1 MKLSVATMKKQFN
14 KLCDPSQFY
23 LVLSLVSL
31 IVYLLNMFDHDDKA
45 NTVIGIVIQFVVV
58 LVWTCVLNWVCSFK
72 HGSKISWF
80 LVFLPLI
87 MTIGLLLVIY
97 HLIDKLG
104 LTKED
109 IMDMVESGNLDKLNE
124 LSNEADDDSELEELY

>member
-23 LVLSLVSL
+23 LVLSLFSL
-31 IVYLLNMFDHDDKA
+31 VVYLINMFDHDDKA
-45 NTVIGIVIQFVVV
+45 NTMIGIVIQFVIV
-58 LVWTCVLNWVCSFK
+58 LVWTCFLNWVCSFK

-87 MTIGLLLVIY
+87 MTIALLLVIY
-97 HLIDKLG
+97 HLIDELG

-109 IMDMVESGNLDKLNE
+109 IMEIMKSGNLDKLNE
-124 LSNEADDDSELEELY
+124 LSNNNEDDSELEELY

>member
-23 LVLSLVSL
+23 LVLSLFSL

-97 HLIDKLG
+97 HLIDELG

-109 IMDMVESGNLDKLNE
+109 IMEIMESGNLDKLNE
-124 LSNEADDDSELEELY
+124 LPNKADDDSELEELY

>member
-23 LVLSLVSL
+23 LVLSLFSL
-31 IVYLLNMFDHDDKA
+31 VVYLINMFDHDDKA
-45 NTVIGIVIQFVVV
+45 NTMIGIVIQFVVV

-97 HLIDKLG
+97 HLIDELG

-109 IMDMVESGNLDKLNE
+109 IMEIMESGNLDKLNE
-124 LSNEADDDSELEELY
+124 LSNKADDDSELEELY

>member
-23 LVLSLVSL
+23 LVLSLFSL

-97 HLIDKLG
+97 LLIDKLG

-109 IMDMVESGNLDKLNE
+109 FMDMVEAGNLDKLNE

>member
-1 MKLSVATMKKQFN
+1 MKLSVGTIKKQFN

-23 LVLSLVSL
+23 LVLSLFSL
-31 IVYLLNMFDHDDKA
+31 VVYLINMFDHDDKA
-45 NTVIGIVIQFVVV
+45 NTVIGIVIQLVVV

-87 MTIGLLLVIY
+87 MTIALLLVIY
-97 HLIDKLG
+97 HLIDELG

-109 IMDMVESGNLDKLNE
+109 IMEIMKSGNLDKLNK
-124 LSNEADDDSELEELY
+124 LSNNNEDDSELEELY

>member
-1 MKLSVATMKKQFN
+1 M
-14 KLCDPSQFY
+14 
-23 LVLSLVSL
+23 
-31 IVYLLNMFDHDDKA
+31 
-45 NTVIGIVIQFVVV
+45 IGIVIQFVIV

-72 HGSKISWF
+72 HGTMVSWF

-87 MTIGLLLVIY
+87 MAVGLLLVIY

-109 IMDMVESGNLDKLNE
+109 IMDIMKSGNLDKLNE
-124 LSNEADDDSELEELY
+124 LSNSNKDESDSDVLY